1 MDQPATWAAPSEC
14 LAHISYLE
22 IMTVVRSAMYFMYS
36 QGTKKINRKKPVV
49 FLKILKQKISVFTC
63 QNLNNVN
70 GWESSMPYFS
80 F

>member
-36 QGTKKINRKKPVV
+36 QGTKKIN
-49 FLKILKQKISVFTC
+49 
-63 QNLNNVN
+63 
-70 GWESSMPYFS
+70 
-80 F
+80 